1 MSDVA
6 DQEKLALQ
14 AIRAFLATKTCY
26 DVLPV
31 SFKLVML
38 DSTLSLKGALL
49 TLLQNGVVS
58 APIWDSVQCQ
68 FTGLLTANDFVN
80 ALRFYENQPKL
91 LDELNTLKLED
102 LSRVEEEIGATKIE
116 NYNVSP
122 HPSLNEAYKYLIKA
136 RTHRVAL
143 VDEDPTSKRKIVVS
157 VLTQY
162 RLLRFVALNCKETQM
177 MKTAIGDLGLGT
189 YSNIVTTTMDTSLTE
204 VVRQLSNIGVSALP
218 VVDDQYRLLNMY
230 EQFDVLGL
238 VKANGHGDL
247 RMTVGEAL
255 MRRPE
260 DFPGVHTCRLTDT
273 LSDIMEIVRRTR
285 LLRLFVVDEEGKLKG
300 IITLSDILRYICT
313 V

>member
-122 HPSLNEAYKYLIKA
+122 HLSLNEAYKYLIKA

>member
-122 HPSLNEAYKYLIKA
+122 HLSLNEAYKYLIKA

-189 YSNIVTTTMDTSLTE
+189 YSNIVTTTMDTSLPE